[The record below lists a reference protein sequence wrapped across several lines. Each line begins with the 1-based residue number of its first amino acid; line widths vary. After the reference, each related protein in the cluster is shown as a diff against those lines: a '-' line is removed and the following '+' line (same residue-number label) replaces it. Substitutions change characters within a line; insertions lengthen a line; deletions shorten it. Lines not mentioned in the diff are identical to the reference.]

1 MLLILYERSDY
12 QAIIKK
18 INYYLKIQKIA
29 TKLEQELSSNFSF
42 FNF

>member
-18 INYYLKIQKIA
+18 INYYLKIQKKDINNRYKIRTRIA
-29 TKLEQELSSNFSF
+29 Q
-42 FNF
+42 